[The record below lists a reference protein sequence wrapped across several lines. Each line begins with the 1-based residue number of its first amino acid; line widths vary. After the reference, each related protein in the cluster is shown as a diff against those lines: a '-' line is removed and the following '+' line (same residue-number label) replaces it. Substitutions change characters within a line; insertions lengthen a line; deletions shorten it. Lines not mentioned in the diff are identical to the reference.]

1 MAEKFA
7 RQKLKRTLTTQSSLD
22 QSVNVSKKEV
32 NETEGLLL
40 GFMRVMV
47 NKDSEMSTDQAKVM
61 SEALARVEG
70 QNKRASTD
78 SKEENYDDI
87 PVQIGQ
93 QLAGVANEI
102 SRKGGE
108 EVDAV
113 VSDLLGTPSLAY
125 KMFVNIAMKMVE
137 WRDSG
142 VGESSYRDG
151 LANVF
156 VCGCTLCVHR

>member
-22 QSVNVSKKEV
+22 QNVDVSKKEV

-47 NKDSEMSTDQAKVM
+47 SKDSEMSTDQTRVM

-70 QNKRASTD
+70 QSKISVYGQGKGASTD
-78 SKEENYDDI
+78 SMEENYDDT

-108 EVDAV
+108 DVDAV

-142 VGESSYRDG
+142 VGESS
-151 LANVF
+151 
-156 VCGCTLCVHR
+156 